1 MNRTNANKLMADL
14 GKEMNHASFTDN
26 IYLSIRN
33 VGTRVFKNCKFESL
47 EGWMF
52 IWTRDD
58 SFCVK
63 EKDLGDFLVIDT
75 DSPVLVGLKK
85 V

>member
-1 MNRTNANKLMADL
+1 MNRLNANKLMIDL
-14 GKEMNHASFTDN
+14 GKELSEDTFVDN

-33 VGTRVFKNCKFESL
+33 VGTKVFKKCKFERL
-47 EGWMF
+47 EGWIF
-52 IWTRDD
+52 IWTQDD

-75 DSPVLVGLKK
+75 DSPSLIELKK
-85 V
+85 A